1 MGYKELKEKRWFRI
15 LGNKYLIIILVF
27 SIWMLFFDS
36 NSWFSHR
43 ELNQEMKELE
53 NNKTYYE
60 DEIKQDGAVMEQ
72 LNDTNG
78 LERYAREKYF
88 MKRENEDVYI
98 IEYKDSVSE

>member
-27 SIWMLFFDS
+27 SVWMFFFDS
-36 NSWFSHR
+36 NSWLAHR
-43 ELNQEMKELE
+43 ELNQEMEKLE
-53 NNKTYYE
+53 NNKTYYK
-60 DEIKQDGAVMEQ
+60 DEIEKDGAVMEQ

-88 MKRENEDVYI
+88 MKRDDEDVYI